1 MALEVIFFMKRGL
14 KSMKK
19 YVDTTEWEND
29 YRERLKKLISDN
41 NITARELSLSL
52 GYNEGYISRILKGKI
67 DPSFK
72 STMDTMLYFDI
83 SPAEFFT
90 FDL

>member
-1 MALEVIFFMKRGL
+1 
-14 KSMKK
+14 MKK
-19 YVDTTEWEND
+19 YTDTALWEDD
-29 YRERLKKLISDN
+29 YRERLKKLMELK

-52 GYNEGYISRILKGKI
+52 GYNEGYISRILKRKI

-72 STMDTMLYFDI
+72 SMMDTMLYFDI
-83 SPAEFFT
+83 SPAEFFA

>member
-1 MALEVIFFMKRGL
+1 
-14 KSMKK
+14 MKK
-19 YVDTTEWEND
+19 HVDTTEWEND
-29 YRERLKKLISDN
+29 YRERLKKLMELK
-41 NITARELSLSL
+41 NITARELSLTL
-52 GYNEGYISRILKGKI
+52 GYNEGYISQILKRKI

-72 STMDTMLYFDI
+72 SMMDTMLYFDM

>member
-1 MALEVIFFMKRGL
+1 
-14 KSMKK
+14 MKK
-19 YVDTTEWEND
+19 YIDTAVWEDD
-29 YRERLKKLISDN
+29 YRKRLKKLMEQN

-52 GYNEGYISRILKGKI
+52 GYNEGYISRILKRKI

-72 STMDTMLYFDI
+72 SMMDTMLYFDI

-90 FDL
+90 LDL

>member
-1 MALEVIFFMKRGL
+1 MKRGW

-19 YVDTTEWEND
+19 YIDTAVWEDD
-29 YRERLKKLISDN
+29 YRKRLKKLMEQN

-72 STMDTMLYFDI
+72 SMMDTMLYFDI

-90 FDL
+90 LDL

>member
-1 MALEVIFFMKRGL
+1 
-14 KSMKK
+14 MKK
-19 YVDTTEWEND
+19 HTDTAVWEND
-29 YRERLKKLISDN
+29 YRERLKNLMEQN
-41 NITARELSLSL
+41 NITARELSLTL
-52 GYNEGYISRILKGKI
+52 GYNEGYISRILKRKI

-72 STMDTMLYFDI
+72 SMMDTMLYFDI

>member
-1 MALEVIFFMKRGL
+1 
-14 KSMKK
+14 MKK
-19 YVDTTEWEND
+19 YVDTTEWEDD
-29 YRERLKKLISDN
+29 YRERLKKLMLEK

-52 GYNEGYISRILKGKI
+52 GYNEGYISRILKRKI

-72 STMDTMLYFDI
+72 SMMDTMLYFDI
-83 SPAEFFT
+83 SPAEFFA

>member
-1 MALEVIFFMKRGL
+1 MALEVIFFYEKRL

-19 YVDTTEWEND
+19 YIDTAVWEDD
-29 YRERLKKLISDN
+29 YRKRLKKLMEQN

-72 STMDTMLYFDI
+72 SMMDTMLYFDI
-83 SPAEFFT
+83 SPAEFFA

>member
-1 MALEVIFFMKRGL
+1 
-14 KSMKK
+14 MKK
-19 YVDTTEWEND
+19 YVDTTEWEDD
-29 YRERLKKLISDN
+29 YRKRLKKLMEQK
-41 NITARELSLSL
+41 NITARELSLTL

-72 STMDTMLYFDI
+72 SMMDTMLYFDI
-83 SPAEFFT
+83 SPAEFFA

>member
-1 MALEVIFFMKRGL
+1 
-14 KSMKK
+14 MKK
-19 YVDTTEWEND
+19 YTDTTVWEDD
-29 YRERLKKLISDN
+29 YRERLKKLMEQN
-41 NITARELSLSL
+41 NITARELSLTL

-72 STMDTMLYFDI
+72 SMMDTMLYFDI
-83 SPAEFFT
+83 SPAEFFA

>member
-1 MALEVIFFMKRGL
+1 ME
-14 KSMKK
+14 K
-19 YVDTTEWEND
+19 YTDTAEWEND
-29 YRERLKKLISDN
+29 YWERLKTLMEQK

-52 GYNEGYISRILKGKI
+52 GYNEGYISRILKRKI

-72 STMDTMLYFDI
+72 SMMDTMLYFDI

>member
-1 MALEVIFFMKRGL
+1 
-14 KSMKK
+14 MKK
-19 YVDTTEWEND
+19 YVDTTEWEDD
-29 YRERLKKLISDN
+29 YRKRLKKLMEQN

-72 STMDTMLYFDI
+72 SMMDTMLYFDI
-83 SPAEFFT
+83 SPAEFFA
-90 FDL
+90 FNL

>member
-1 MALEVIFFMKRGL
+1 
-14 KSMKK
+14 MKK
-19 YVDTTEWEND
+19 YIDTAVWEDD
-29 YRERLKKLISDN
+29 YRKRLKKLMEQN

-52 GYNEGYISRILKGKI
+52 GHNEGYISRILKGKI

-72 STMDTMLYFDI
+72 SMMDTMLYFDI

>member
-1 MALEVIFFMKRGL
+1 
-14 KSMKK
+14 MKK
-19 YVDTTEWEND
+19 YVDTAEWEND
-29 YRERLKKLISDN
+29 YRERLKKLMEQK
-41 NITARELSLSL
+41 NITARELSLTL
-52 GYNEGYISRILKGKI
+52 GYNKGYISRILKRKI

-72 STMDTMLYFDI
+72 SMMDIMLYFDI

>member
-1 MALEVIFFMKRGL
+1 
-14 KSMKK
+14 MKK
-19 YVDTTEWEND
+19 YIDTAVWEDD
-29 YRERLKKLISDN
+29 YRKRLKKLMEQN

-72 STMDTMLYFDI
+72 SMTDTMLYFDI
-83 SPAEFFT
+83 SPAEFFA

>member
-1 MALEVIFFMKRGL
+1 MEQ
-14 KSMKK
+14 
-19 YVDTTEWEND
+19 
-29 YRERLKKLISDN
+29 N

-72 STMDTMLYFDI
+72 SMMDTMLYFDI
-83 SPAEFFT
+83 SPAEFFA

>member
-1 MALEVIFFMKRGL
+1 
-14 KSMKK
+14 MKK
-19 YVDTTEWEND
+19 YTETTEWEND
-29 YRERLKKLISDN
+29 YRERIKKLMEQN
-41 NITARELSLSL
+41 NITARELSLTL

-72 STMDTMLYFDI
+72 SMMDTMLYFDI
-83 SPAEFFT
+83 SPAEFFA

>member
-1 MALEVIFFMKRGL
+1 
-14 KSMKK
+14 MKK
-19 YVDTTEWEND
+19 YIDTAVWEDD
-29 YRERLKKLISDN
+29 YRKRLKKLMEQN

-52 GYNEGYISRILKGKI
+52 GYNEGYISRILKRKI

-72 STMDTMLYFDI
+72 SMMDIMLYFDI

-90 FDL
+90 LDL

>member
-1 MALEVIFFMKRGL
+1 
-14 KSMKK
+14 MKK
-19 YVDTTEWEND
+19 YIDTAVWETD
-29 YRERLKKLISDN
+29 YRERLKKLMLDN

-52 GYNEGYISRILKGKI
+52 GYNEGYISRILKRKI

-72 STMDTMLYFDI
+72 SMMDIMLYFDI

-90 FDL
+90 LDL

>member
-1 MALEVIFFMKRGL
+1 
-14 KSMKK
+14 MKK
-19 YVDTTEWEND
+19 YVDTTEWEDD
-29 YRERLKKLISDN
+29 YRKRLKKLMEQK
-41 NITARELSLSL
+41 NITARELSLTL

-72 STMDTMLYFDI
+72 SMMDTMLYFDI

>member
-1 MALEVIFFMKRGL
+1 MKYSPLGI
-14 KSMKK
+14 KSEYTLLTSLIKI
-19 YVDTTEWEND
+19 ND
-29 YRERLKKLISDN
+29 LINFAKQN

-67 DPSFK
+67 DTSFK
-72 STMDTMLYFDI
+72 SMTDTMLYFDI
-83 SPAEFFT
+83 SPAEFFA

>member
-1 MALEVIFFMKRGL
+1 M
-14 KSMKK
+14 
-19 YVDTTEWEND
+19 
-29 YRERLKKLISDN
+29 SDN

-72 STMDTMLYFDI
+72 SMMDTMLYFDI
-83 SPAEFFT
+83 SPLNSLRLIYKVILNIKVFLKLEKLF
-90 FDL
+90 LRI

>member
-1 MALEVIFFMKRGL
+1 
-14 KSMKK
+14 MKK
-19 YVDTTEWEND
+19 YTETTQWEND
-29 YRERLKKLISDN
+29 YRERLKKLMEQK

-52 GYNEGYISRILKGKI
+52 GYNEGYISRILTRKI

-72 STMDTMLYFDI
+72 SMMDTMLYFDI

-90 FDL
+90 FDLISHTES

>member
-1 MALEVIFFMKRGL
+1 
-14 KSMKK
+14 MKK
-19 YVDTTEWEND
+19 YIDTAVWEDD
-29 YRERLKKLISDN
+29 YRKRLKKLMEQN

-72 STMDTMLYFDI
+72 SMMDTMLYFDI

-90 FDL
+90 LDL

>member
-1 MALEVIFFMKRGL
+1 
-14 KSMKK
+14 MKK
-19 YVDTTEWEND
+19 YIDTAVWEDD
-29 YRERLKKLISDN
+29 YRKRLKKLMEQN

-52 GYNEGYISRILKGKI
+52 GDNEGYISRILKRKT

-72 STMDTMLYFDI
+72 SMMDTMLYFDI

>member
-1 MALEVIFFMKRGL
+1 
-14 KSMKK
+14 MKK
-19 YVDTTEWEND
+19 YIDTAVWED
-29 YRERLKKLISDN
+29 YYRKRLKKLMEQN

-52 GYNEGYISRILKGKI
+52 GYNEGYISRILKRKI

-72 STMDTMLYFDI
+72 SMMDTMLYFDI

>member
-1 MALEVIFFMKRGL
+1 
-14 KSMKK
+14 MKK
-19 YVDTTEWEND
+19 YIDTAVWEDD
-29 YRERLKKLISDN
+29 YRKRLKKLMEQN
-41 NITARELSLSL
+41 NITARKLSLSL
-52 GYNEGYISRILKGKI
+52 GYNEGYISRILKRKI

-72 STMDTMLYFDI
+72 SMMDTMLYFDI

>member
-1 MALEVIFFMKRGL
+1 
-14 KSMKK
+14 MKK
-19 YVDTTEWEND
+19 YIDIAVWEDD
-29 YRERLKKLISDN
+29 YRKRLKKLMEQN

-52 GYNEGYISRILKGKI
+52 VYNEGYISRILKRKI

-72 STMDTMLYFDI
+72 SIMDTMLYFDI
-83 SPAEFFT
+83 SPAEFFA

>member
-1 MALEVIFFMKRGL
+1 
-14 KSMKK
+14 MKK
-19 YVDTTEWEND
+19 YIDTAVWEND
-29 YRERLKKLISDN
+29 YRERLKKLMAEK
-41 NITARELSLSL
+41 NITAREFSLSL
-52 GYNEGYISRILKGKI
+52 GYNEGYISRILKRKI

-72 STMDTMLYFDI
+72 SMMDTMLYFDI

>member
-1 MALEVIFFMKRGL
+1 
-14 KSMKK
+14 MKK
-19 YVDTTEWEND
+19 YVETTEWEDD
-29 YRERLKKLISDN
+29 YRERLKKLMLEK
-41 NITARELSLSL
+41 NITARELSLTL
-52 GYNEGYISRILKGKI
+52 GYNEGYISRILKRKI

-72 STMDTMLYFDI
+72 SMMDTMLYFDI

>member
-1 MALEVIFFMKRGL
+1 
-14 KSMKK
+14 MKK
-19 YVDTTEWEND
+19 YIDTAVWEDD
-29 YRERLKKLISDN
+29 YRKRLKKLMEQN

-72 STMDTMLYFDI
+72 SMMDTMLYFDI
-83 SPAEFFT
+83 SPAEFLAFY
-90 FDL
+90 L

>member
-1 MALEVIFFMKRGL
+1 
-14 KSMKK
+14 MKK
-19 YVDTTEWEND
+19 YVDTTEWEDD
-29 YRERLKKLISDN
+29 YRKRLKKLMEQK
-41 NITARELSLSL
+41 NITARELSLTL
-52 GYNEGYISRILKGKI
+52 GYNEGYISRILKRKI

-72 STMDTMLYFDI
+72 SMMDTMLYFDI